1 MIFKEDIHINACFK
15 DEHGRL
21 GIVKDFNTKKK
32 TVLLETQDSMI
43 KTSFADISYVDLG
56 AVMITCLGFHLV
68 NRDEKQNNI
77 KGWAKDEFDLLL
89 LPCYNPNRESW
100 QAYVGF
106 RSGDNLNTKLSDYY
120 RVPLDRTRYT
130 HQFQLLFYTLT
141 ETQLDF
147 SWDLYRKTPTGWKT
161 TC

>member
-21 GIVKDFNTKKK
+21 GIVKDFNTKKE
-32 TVLLETQDSMI
+32 TVLLETVDSMVN
-43 KTSFADISYVDLG
+43 TSFANMSYVDLG
-56 AVMITCLGFHLV
+56 MVMINCLGFELV
-68 NRDEKQNNI
+68 DREKTPI
-77 KGWAKDEFDLLL
+77 KGWAKDKFDLLL

-100 QAYVGF
+100 QAYIGF
-106 RSGDNLNTKLSDYY
+106 KSGENISSKLSDCYS
-120 RVPLDRTRYT
+120 VPLERTRYT

-147 SWDLYRKTPTGWKT
+147 SWDLYRKTPTGWKI